1 MYIHA
6 PNCTQIFNLTHCTW
20 FEIFKNFGR
29 GQVIEETFIVEMR
42 TWSSKLVI
50 FRYLRTYLWLQ
61 KKNVWI
67 YIILLNLKIYFIHL
81 DIQVSSFTRLLWSGV
96 WVLCVL
102 FTFCTFRCSVY
113 LPEIFTQVFFTH
125 IEFLNLLFILHIF

>member
-1 MYIHA
+1 M
-6 PNCTQIFNLTHCTW
+6 QIFNLTHCTW

-50 FRYLRTYLWLQ
+50 FRYFFVRTFDY
-61 KKNVWI
+61 KKKCLN

-96 WVLCVL
+96 GVLCVL